1 MIQSLYFI
9 LYYSTGALA
18 SDILSLCIAA
28 RRGSLGPFSPS
39 FDINKHLQD
48 SLANNLP
55 EDVHSIVSWKEPG
68 LSFAPS
74 YFRSAAGFIYH

>member
-9 LYYSTGALA
+9 LYYCTGALA

-39 FDINKHLQD
+39 FDINRHLQD

-55 EDVHSIVSWKEPG
+55 EDVHSIVSWKQPG